1 MVRLQ
6 PFTNQQRDL
15 LVEFRS
21 VWPRHVAALR
31 HAEHF
36 VGGMAFKT
44 VNGGDYL
51 VRYFPDPVTG
61 KKRFVSLGR
70 RTEDAERDLDRWT
83 KDRDRFRKEAAASAA
98 EVDHFG
104 RMAKALRLARLPVKI
119 ADFFRR
125 LSDLGLIG
133 TDLAA
138 CGSTALYSYEIEA
151 ETLPTPIL
159 AADDRWDVELVSH
172 LPVDALEDVLIELLG
187 QRCRFAQ
194 IDKSILVAF
203 GELTTVVHLVK
214 DGDLADEAN
223 ATMVVGRDGKPV
235 YIPTVSYR
243 DWLAIEARGPKQG
256 ERDRDRTQFVLDSM
270 SIDWT
275 HFRTMARIS

>member
-1 MVRLQ
+1 MYSLQ
-6 PFTNQQRDL
+6 PLTKQQRDL
-15 LVEFRS
+15 LTDYRS
-21 VWPRHVAALR
+21 AWPRHASLSRQADR
-31 HAEHF
+31 Y

-51 VRYFPDPVTG
+51 VRYFPDPLTG

-70 RTEDAERDLDRWT
+70 RTEESEKQLDRWT
-83 KDRDRFRKEAAASAA
+83 TDRDCYRKEAAASAA

-125 LSDLGLIG
+125 LPSLGLIE

-138 CGSTALYSYEIEA
+138 CGSTALYAYEIEA

-235 YIPTVSYR
+235 YLPTVSYR
-243 DWLAIEARGPKQG
+243 DWLAIEARDPKQG